1 MKFIQINMEIY
12 LTIPN
17 KNSFKDKENNL
28 FIIKIH
34 LIIMKIYLFNL
45 FVAIYLKIHEAGN

>member
-45 FVAIYLKIHEAGN
+45 FVAI